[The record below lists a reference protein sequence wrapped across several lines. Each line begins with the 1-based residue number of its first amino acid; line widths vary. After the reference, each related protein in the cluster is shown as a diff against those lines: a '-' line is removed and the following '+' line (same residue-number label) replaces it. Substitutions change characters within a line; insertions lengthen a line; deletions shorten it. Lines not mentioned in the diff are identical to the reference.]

1 MRGLLA
7 AALALLVGLG
17 MVPGLAGA
25 QATPGG
31 AAQLTAAVWQLTA
44 IEGGAPVTV
53 PDPSRYTLQF
63 GPDGWVSASFDCN
76 HGGGSYTVDG
86 ETLAI
91 GPMMSTL
98 MACPDEDSQ
107 LTAAFGLALDKA
119 QRWSYDGSALRIST
133 SDGQTLVFR
142 AALPGVVWQWQQLV
156 GDDGGIVVPSD
167 PGRYSVQFNPDGTLS
182 ALVNCNSG
190 RGDWSVSGDA
200 LTIGPIATT
209 RMACPDPALDAQF
222 TAILE
227 QTTTF
232 GFTDGL
238 LQLALKSGGLAT
250 FAPAMPEAPGATP
263 AP

>member
-1 MRGLLA
+1 MRGVLA
-7 AALALLVGLG
+7 AVLALLIGFG

-31 AAQLTAAVWQLTA
+31 AAPLTAAVWQLTA
-44 IEGGAPVTV
+44 IEGGTSVTV

-63 GPDGWVSASFDCN
+63 GPDGWVNASFDCN

-107 LTAAFGLALDKA
+107 LTAAFAMALGKA
-119 QRWSYDGSALRIST
+119 ERWSYDGSALRIST
-133 SDGQTLVFR
+133 TDGQTLVFR
-142 AALPGVVWQWQQLV
+142 AALTGAVWQWQQLV
-156 GDDGGIVVPSD
+156 GDDGGIVVPND
-167 PGRYSVQFNPDGTLS
+167 PGRYQVAFNPDGTLT

-190 RGDWSVSGDA
+190 RGDWTVSGAA
-200 LTIGPIATT
+200 LTIGPVATT
-209 RMACPDPALDAQF
+209 RMACPNPALDAQF

-232 GFTDGL
+232 SFADGL

-250 FAPAMPEAPGATP
+250 FVPTVPEAPGATP
-263 AP
+263 VP